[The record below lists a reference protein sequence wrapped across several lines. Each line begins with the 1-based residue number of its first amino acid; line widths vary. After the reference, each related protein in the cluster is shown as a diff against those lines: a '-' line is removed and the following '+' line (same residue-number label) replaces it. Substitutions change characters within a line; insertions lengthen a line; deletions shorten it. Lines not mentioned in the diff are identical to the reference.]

1 MGVHAMWISAIHNY
15 GNILNLANFNIA
27 RDTYSKLV
35 DKLINV
41 PSIDINSIAD
51 ELAVLDNFYNDII
64 LHMSEADKRVFEYVN
79 TDSLRTELHN
89 IINNE
94 DIWIL
99 PDDMDRIK
107 DGIID
112 IRRLWRNR
120 ERNRNN
126 YQSSRW
132 KAICLGLQSMEL
144 RE

>member
-107 DGIID
+107 DGIIY
-112 IRRLWRNR
+112 IPN
-120 ERNRNN
+120 
-126 YQSSRW
+126 
-132 KAICLGLQSMEL
+132 ICSCVI
-144 RE
+144 